1 MKHSAGTLLYRT
13 GDAGIEALL
22 VHASGNYNRRAP
34 WSLPKGEPDGDESFP
49 EAAARE
55 TREETGLEVDP
66 ATLTPLGEVLY
77 RKTRKTVHAFAA
89 PAPAGCEPRCASW
102 EVDQAAF
109 LPLAE
114 ARERIHPDLAVFLDR
129 LEALLSNGD
138 EVDAGRPR

>member
-13 GDAGIEALL
+13 GKAGIEVLL

-34 WSLPKGEPDGDESFP
+34 WSLPKGEPEEGESFP

-55 TREETGLEVDP
+55 TREETGLAVDP
-66 ATLTPLGEVLY
+66 SALTPLGEAAY

-89 PAPAGCEPRCASW
+89 PAPDGCEPRCASW

-114 ARERIHPDLAVFLDR
+114 ARATIHPDLAVFLER
-129 LEALLSNGD
+129 LEALLND
-138 EVDAGRPR
+138 DAAFE